1 MTPHTHF
8 FHPGIILK
16 EEFLE
21 PLSLRPGTLAR
32 AIGVD
37 RARIKTIIDGKR
49 DITADT
55 ALRFAKYFG
64 TSSDFWMNLQQH
76 YDLALAEQTL
86 APALAAI
93 APCAFTQPE
102 A

>member
-32 AIGVD
+32 AIGS
-37 RARIKTIIDGKR
+37 T
-49 DITADT
+49 
-55 ALRFAKYFG
+55 
-64 TSSDFWMNLQQH
+64 
-76 YDLALAEQTL
+76 
-86 APALAAI
+86 APA
-93 APCAFTQPE
+93 
-102 A
+102 